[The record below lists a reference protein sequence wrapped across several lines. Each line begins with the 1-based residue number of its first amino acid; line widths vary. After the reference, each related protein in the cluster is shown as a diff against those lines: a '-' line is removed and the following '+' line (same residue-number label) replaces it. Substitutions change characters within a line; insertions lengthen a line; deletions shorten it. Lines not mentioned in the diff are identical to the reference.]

1 MSRNTADR
9 RDALTWCCSVD
20 PIPVEHG
27 QIHRLVD
34 LVAEPLDEGAHA
46 FPEPRP
52 RRPQPRELRPETV
65 AAARRGRDYQ
75 RLRLERGDD
84 AMYRGARQLDATRD
98 LREAQLPGAASRARR
113 TSVARAMTWTPVVFP
128 CSIVDP
134 SRSEPGSV
142 STEEAS

>member
-1 MSRNTADR
+1 M
-9 RDALTWCCSVD
+9 
-20 PIPVEHG
+20 
-27 QIHRLVD
+27 
-34 LVAEPLDEGAHA
+34 AEPLDEGAHA
-46 FPEPRP
+46 FPELPARGG
-52 RRPQPRELRPETV
+52 RKPRELRPETV

-98 LREAQLPGAASRARR
+98 LREGSTPGRGLERAQDIGGASDDLDPGSL
-113 TSVARAMTWTPVVFP
+113 SF

-134 SRSEPGSV
+134 SCSEPGSV